1 MLEMT
6 VRTVDH
12 DPRSGSPVAVLLPRD
27 LTAGA
32 PLALPIRSAEACSLT
47 HELEGQMTPR
57 SKAFALLTQSLAAI
71 RGYVAAIM
79 VEPGQDGDLI
89 ARVQVCLPDGR
100 SEHRTDAASALGLAV
115 YTLAPLLVSEQ
126 LAQAPSGAPNEA
138 ASPMAEDAG
147 RSSAVP
153 APFLRALDE

>member
-12 DPRSGSPVAVLLPRD
+12 DPRFGRPVAVLLPRD
-27 LTAGA
+27 LAAGS

-71 RGYVAAIM
+71 RGYVAAIV
-79 VEPGQDGDLI
+79 VEPGDDGDPI
-89 ARVQVCLPDGR
+89 ARVRVCLPDGW

-126 LAQAPSGAPNEA
+126 LARAASGAPGA
-138 ASPMAEDAG
+138 TDPSTVEDAEP
-147 RSSAVP
+147 SSAVP